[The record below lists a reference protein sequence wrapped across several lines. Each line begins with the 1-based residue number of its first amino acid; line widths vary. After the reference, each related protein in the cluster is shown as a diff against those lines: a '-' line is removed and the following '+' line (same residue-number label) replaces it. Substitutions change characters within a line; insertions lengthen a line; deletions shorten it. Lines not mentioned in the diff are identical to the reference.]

1 MAPDSFI
8 KFPFVEVAVLRNVRQ
23 IIELEYQ
30 VRPVPANL
38 SVITFKEWFCW
49 AKYPHT
55 QTGLTNNTCK
65 SIEGSFCLNCIQIKT
80 NSGNAHYN
88 DQYIK
93 EILVLKMSQKS
104 QILKC
109 ERTTKIHSIN
119 TVIIDVGY
127 GYDGG
132 TVVHEKLQTYEN
144 EIE

>member
-1 MAPDSFI
+1 
-8 KFPFVEVAVLRNVRQ
+8 
-23 IIELEYQ
+23 
-30 VRPVPANL
+30 
-38 SVITFKEWFCW
+38 
-49 AKYPHT
+49 
-55 QTGLTNNTCK
+55 
-65 SIEGSFCLNCIQIKT
+65 
-80 NSGNAHYN
+80 
-88 DQYIK
+88 
-93 EILVLKMSQKS
+93 MSQKS